1 MKITFLELIPVFAT
15 REMGKSGPS
24 DPEKSISHHVILFV
38 HTDEGIT
45 GLGEMSDINFD
56 PTPDTI
62 EKLGAR
68 LSSVLVG
75 KNPLELNAIQVE
87 LYQQTWE
94 HQVTCGVDIAL
105 HDLIGKALDV
115 PVYQLLGGKV
125 RDRIAFA
132 YPIKPCKVP
141 ADVDANLARIDWIQ
155 DLGHPTIRYYFG
167 VDLSLDEKFLSELR
181 KRWGDKVE
189 INALDASGRFEVEEA
204 IDIIRRFSQFEPN
217 LFESPRKGRYDRPM
231 EDWVAVREAVDTPI
245 SEHLSEYE
253 VAARYAANH
262 AVDVFNIGPGYIGI
276 TATEKVFGLVEVF
289 GLQAL
294 LGSTVEMSIG
304 TAGRAHLAA
313 ALPNIHYPCYPAG
326 PVVYAEQIVKERV
339 RYEAGHL
346 IVPDGPGLGVEIDED
361 RLRAQS
367 LD

>member
-1 MKITFLELIPVFAT
+1 MKITTLELIPVFAT
-15 REMGKSGPS
+15 REMGKTGPS
-24 DPEKSISHHVILFV
+24 DPEKAISKHVILFLR
-38 HTDEGIT
+38 TDEGIT
-45 GLGEMSDINFD
+45 GVGEMSDINFN
-56 PTPDTI
+56 PSPDVLK
-62 EKLGAR
+62 KLQAR
-68 LSSVLVG
+68 LESVLVG
-75 KNPLELNAIQVE
+75 KNPLDLTAIQVD
-87 LYQQTWE
+87 LFAQTWE

-105 HDLIGKALDV
+105 HDTIGKALNV
-115 PVYQLLGGKV
+115 PVYQLLGGKF
-125 RDRIAFA
+125 RDRIPFA
-132 YPIKPCKVP
+132 YPIKPCSVA

-167 VDLSLDEKFLSELR
+167 ADLALDEKFLSELR

-189 INALDASGRFEVEEA
+189 INALDASGRFEVDEA
-204 IDIIRRFSQFEPN
+204 IDIIKRFSQFEPN
-217 LFESPRKGRYDRPM
+217 LFESPLKGRYDRPM
-231 EDWVAVREAVDTPI
+231 EDWVAVREAVDVPI

-276 TATEKVFGLVEVF
+276 TATQKVFGLVEVF

-326 PVVYAEQIVKERV
+326 PVVYEEQIVKERIQ
-339 RYEAGHL
+339 YEDGH
-346 IVPDGPGLGVEIDED
+346 IVVPDGPGLGLEIDEE
-361 RLRAQS
+361 RLKAQM
-367 LD
+367 L